1 MDHYHRC
8 SVLYSYSGSKRP
20 IAIKTRGQLINRE
33 NAKKG
38 VAARS
43 IETRRNLPMLRCV
56 IPIQQQSVTNHHN
69 LFRFRK
75 LMIQI
80 NLHIAVR
87 KNYNDC
93 IDRQRPVLDPQAH
106 G

>member
-1 MDHYHRC
+1 MKWPLSNFKVNLRDLKSSTLDHYHRC

-43 IETRRNLPMLRCV
+43 IETRRNLQMLRCV

-69 LFRFRK
+69 LFRFRR
-75 LMIQI
+75 LIRY
-80 NLHIAVR
+80 AV
-87 KNYNDC
+87 K
-93 IDRQRPVLDPQAH
+93 
-106 G
+106 